1 MHQIRIDSLE
11 NVMKRRSEAQLKA
24 PVNEE
29 SVAMIRDL
37 ERQNKKWQ
45 ERLSKMEKRHADQ
58 LREQQDK
65 ANEMQKI
72 LEQNGQTLKER
83 CEVLQM
89 QIEHVKREKLQES
102 QRS

>member
-1 MHQIRIDSLE
+1 
-11 NVMKRRSEAQLKA
+11 MKRRSEAQMKGT

-45 ERLSKMEKRHADQ
+45 ERLAKMEKRHADQ

-89 QIEHVKREKLQES
+89 QMEHVKREKLQES